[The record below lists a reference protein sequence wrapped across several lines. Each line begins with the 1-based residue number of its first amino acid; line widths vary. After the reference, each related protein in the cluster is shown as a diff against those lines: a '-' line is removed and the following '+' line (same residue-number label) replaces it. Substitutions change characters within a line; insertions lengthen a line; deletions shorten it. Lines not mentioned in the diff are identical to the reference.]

1 MVGMS
6 KQGKIALLF
15 TTRNCYPLL
24 DHIFFKHTIQDF
36 SNYYIFNMDMNSTA
50 EQKELAQKV
59 FSKYDIVNLPTD
71 LEDEN
76 IYSVNRDIEICSQ
89 YIEEQGLDIDWIVWC
104 SHDGPLVGTNFLE
117 RLESKI
123 KENPEFETEVG
134 VIGFRDEGTIEV
146 GKPCYGRGNLL
157 QGLYNIGKGWYQNLP
172 DPYEGSEYFVVQA
185 VHDNTVAVN
194 RNLYKEHVIPD
205 YNFILFNVWDEI
217 SAQFSLKN
225 IASITIPSLVVVDM
239 YREKP
244 KFGFKR
250 SLDADTHTHMDTYCA
265 NMSCTQHWLNKYKW
279 TTGKTPPTK
288 EEFYSADM
296 YRGSI
301 QEKIFN
307 WHVNDGPKT
316 LEDLRED
323 PTIL

>member
-1 MVGMS
+1 MS

-15 TTRNCYPLL
+15 TSRNCYELF
-24 DHIFFKHTIQDF
+24 DGIFFKHTVQDF
-36 SNYYIFNMDMNSTA
+36 SNYYIFNIDMNSTP

-59 FSKYDIVNLPTD
+59 FSQHDVVNLPTD

-89 YIEEQGLDIDWIVWC
+89 YIEENGLDIDWIVWC
-104 SHDGPLVGTNFLE
+104 SHDCYLVGDSFLE
-117 RLESKI
+117 KLESKI
-123 KENPEFETEVG
+123 KEHPEFETEVG
-134 VIGFRDEGTIEV
+134 VIGFKDEGTIEV
-146 GKPCYGRGNLL
+146 GKPSYGRGNLL
-157 QGLYNIGKGWYQNLP
+157 QGLCSVGKGWYQNLP
-172 DPYEGSEYFVVQA
+172 DEYEKSEYFVVEA

-205 YNFILFNVWDEI
+205 YNFILFYVWDEI
-217 SAQFSLKN
+217 SAQFGLKN

-239 YREKP
+239 YRAKP
-244 KFGFKR
+244 KFGHKR
-250 SLDADTHTHMDTYCA
+250 SLDADMSTHMDQYGA
-265 NMSCTQHWLNKYKW
+265 NMPCKRHWLDKYKW
-279 TTGKTPPTK
+279 KWGQIPITK
-288 EEFYSADM
+288 EEFYSANM
-296 YRGSI
+296 YRDSI